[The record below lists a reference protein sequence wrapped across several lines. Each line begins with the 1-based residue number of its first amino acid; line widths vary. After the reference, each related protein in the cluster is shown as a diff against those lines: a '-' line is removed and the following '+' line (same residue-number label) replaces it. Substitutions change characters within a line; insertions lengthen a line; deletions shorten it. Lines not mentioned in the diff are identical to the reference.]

1 MTGIIIID
9 KPKDMT
15 SFGAVARVRRICGE
29 KKCGHTGT
37 LDPMAT
43 GVMTV
48 MLGGATRFCELL
60 PSHDKAY
67 IASFKLGM
75 RTDTLD
81 ITGEVVETKPVEA
94 TAEQVREALK
104 EFVGD
109 ISQLPP
115 MYSAVSVNGQRL
127 YDLARKGI
135 EVERKPREVTV
146 FSIDM
151 IEENEETGEYKI
163 AVECS
168 SGTYIR
174 TLIDDLG
181 LKLVCGAVMTDLRRT
196 KANGF
201 TLEDAV
207 TIEELQ
213 SLAENGSLS
222 EIIIPVDKALEEYPI
237 IRVTQP
243 QAKRFSNGGELD
255 LQRLKCSKMLGIY
268 RIYDPDGRFIGLG
281 EIGQSDSLI
290 IKRVYVEQ

>member
-81 ITGEVVETKPVEA
+81 ITGKVIETNAVES
-94 TAEQVREALK
+94 TAEQVRETLK
-104 EFVGD
+104 DFVGD

-127 YDLARKGI
+127 YDLARQGI
-135 EVERKPREVTV
+135 EVERKSRDVTV
-146 FSIDM
+146 FSIDLL
-151 IEENEETGEYKI
+151 EENEALGEYKI

-181 LKLVCGAVMTDLRRT
+181 TKLGCGAVMTDLRRT

-201 TLEDAV
+201 SLDDAI

-213 SLAENGSLS
+213 SLAEKGELLKAVV
-222 EIIIPVDKALEEYPI
+222 PVDKALEEYPPI
-237 IRVTQP
+237 TVTQP

-255 LQRLKCSKMLGIY
+255 LQRLKRPKMLGIY
-268 RIYDPDGRFIGLG
+268 RIYDPDGKFMGLG
-281 EIGQSDSLI
+281 EIGQSDSLT

>member
-1 MTGIIIID
+1 MTGIIILD
-9 KPKDMT
+9 KPKGIT

-48 MLGGATRFCELL
+48 MLGNTTRFIELL

-67 IASFKLGM
+67 IASFRLGTV
-75 RTDTLD
+75 TDTLD
-81 ITGEVVETKPVEA
+81 ITGTVLETREVKSS
-94 TAEQVREALK
+94 AEQVKEALK
-104 EFVGD
+104 SFVGE

-135 EVERKPREVTV
+135 EVERKPRQVTV
-146 FSIDM
+146 YSIEM
-151 IEENEETGEYKI
+151 LSENEADGEYSVS
-163 AVECS
+163 VECS

-174 TLIDDLG
+174 TLISDLG
-181 LKLVCGAVMTDLRRT
+181 EMLGCGAVLTDLRRT

-201 TLEDAV
+201 SIEKAVTLEQLEAAMNDG
-207 TIEELQ
+207 TIESVLM
-213 SLAENGSLS
+213 
-222 EIIIPVDKALEEYPI
+222 PVDRAMEEYPVI
-237 IRVTQP
+237 TVSAA

-255 LQRLKCSKMLGIY
+255 LQRLKYPRMIGLF
-268 RIYDPDGRFIGLG
+268 RIYDPENRFIGLG
-281 EIGQSDSLI
+281 EIGSGDSLTV
-290 IKRVYVEQ
+290 KRVYKGE

>member
-1 MTGIIIID
+1 MTGIIILD
-9 KPKDMT
+9 KPKDIT
-15 SFGAVARVRRICGE
+15 SFGAVARVRRLCSE

-48 MLGGATRFCELL
+48 MLGNTTRFIELL

-67 IASFKLGM
+67 IASFRLGTV
-75 RTDTLD
+75 TDTLD
-81 ITGEVVETKPVEA
+81 ITGNVLETRKVDS
-94 TAEQVREALK
+94 TAEQVREALRSF
-104 EFVGD
+104 EGE

-135 EVERKPREVTV
+135 EVERKPRQVTV
-146 FSIDM
+146 YSIDM
-151 IEENEETGEYKI
+151 ISENEENGEYSI

-174 TLIDDLG
+174 TIISDLG
-181 LKLVCGAVMTDLRRT
+181 EMLGCGAVLTDLRRT

-201 TLEDAV
+201 SIENAVTLEELENAV
-207 TIEELQ
+207 N
-213 SLAENGSLS
+213 NGNIGSVL
-222 EIIIPVDKALEEYPI
+222 IPVDRALEGYPVI
-237 IRVTQP
+237 KVSAA

-255 LQRLKCSKMLGIY
+255 LQRLKYPRMIGLF
-268 RIYDPDGRFIGLG
+268 RIYDPENNFIGLG
-281 EIGQSDSLI
+281 EIGTGDSLSV
-290 IKRVYVEQ
+290 KRVYKGE

>member
-1 MTGIIIID
+1 MTGIIILD
-9 KPKDMT
+9 KPKDIT
-15 SFGAVARVRRICGE
+15 SFGAVARVRRLCSE

-48 MLGGATRFCELL
+48 MLGNTTRFIELL

-67 IASFKLGM
+67 IASFRLGTV
-75 RTDTLD
+75 TDTLD
-81 ITGEVVETKPVEA
+81 ITGNILETRKVDS
-94 TAEQVREALK
+94 TAEQVREALRSF
-104 EFVGD
+104 EGE

-135 EVERKPREVTV
+135 EVERKPRQVTV
-146 FSIDM
+146 YSIDM
-151 IEENEETGEYKI
+151 ISENEENSEYSI

-174 TLIDDLG
+174 TIISDLG
-181 LKLVCGAVMTDLRRT
+181 EMLGCGAVLTDLRRT

-201 TLEDAV
+201 SIENAVTLEELENAV
-207 TIEELQ
+207 N
-213 SLAENGSLS
+213 NGNIGSVL
-222 EIIIPVDKALEEYPI
+222 IPVDRALEGYPVI
-237 IRVTQP
+237 KVSAA

-255 LQRLKCSKMLGIY
+255 LQRLKYPRMIGLF
-268 RIYDPDGRFIGLG
+268 RIYDPENNFIGLG
-281 EIGQSDSLI
+281 EIGTGDSLSV
-290 IKRVYVEQ
+290 KRVYKGE

>member
-1 MTGIIIID
+1 MTGIIILD
-9 KPKDMT
+9 KPKGIT

-48 MLGGATRFCELL
+48 MLGNTTRFIELL

-67 IASFKLGM
+67 IASFRLGTV
-75 RTDTLD
+75 TDTLD
-81 ITGEVVETKPVEA
+81 ITGTVLETREVKSSSA
-94 TAEQVREALK
+94 QVKEALK
-104 EFVGD
+104 SFVGE

-135 EVERKPREVTV
+135 EVERKPRQITV
-146 FSIDM
+146 YSIEM
-151 IEENEETGEYKI
+151 LSENEADGEYSVS
-163 AVECS
+163 VECS

-174 TLIDDLG
+174 TLIADLG
-181 LKLVCGAVMTDLRRT
+181 EMLGCGAVLTDLRRT

-201 TLEDAV
+201 SIEKAVTLEQLEAAMNDG
-207 TIEELQ
+207 TIESVLM
-213 SLAENGSLS
+213 
-222 EIIIPVDKALEEYPI
+222 PVDRAMEEYPVI
-237 IRVTQP
+237 TVSAA

-255 LQRLKCSKMLGIY
+255 LQRLKYPRMIGLF
-268 RIYDPDGRFIGLG
+268 RIYDPENRFIGLG
-281 EIGQSDSLI
+281 EIGSGDSLTV
-290 IKRVYVEQ
+290 KRVYKGE

>member
-1 MTGIIIID
+1 MTGIIILD
-9 KPKDMT
+9 KPKDIT
-15 SFGAVARVRRICGE
+15 SFGAVARVRRLCSE

-48 MLGGATRFCELL
+48 MLGNTTRFIELL

-67 IASFKLGM
+67 IASFRLGTV
-75 RTDTLD
+75 TDTLD
-81 ITGEVVETKPVEA
+81 ITGNVLETRKVES
-94 TAEQVREALK
+94 TAEQVREALRSF
-104 EFVGD
+104 EGE

-135 EVERKPREVTV
+135 EVERKPRQVTV
-146 FSIDM
+146 YSIDM
-151 IEENEETGEYKI
+151 ISENEENGEYSI

-174 TLIDDLG
+174 TIISDLG
-181 LKLVCGAVMTDLRRT
+181 EMLGCGAVLTDLRRT

-201 TLEDAV
+201 SIENAVTLEELENAV
-207 TIEELQ
+207 N
-213 SLAENGSLS
+213 NGNIGSVL
-222 EIIIPVDKALEEYPI
+222 IPVDRALEGYPVI
-237 IRVTQP
+237 KVSAA

-255 LQRLKCSKMLGIY
+255 LQRLKYPRMIGLF
-268 RIYDPDGRFIGLG
+268 RIYDPENNFIGLG
-281 EIGQSDSLI
+281 EIGTGDSLSV
-290 IKRVYVEQ
+290 KRVYKGE

>member
-1 MTGIIIID
+1 MTGIILLD
-9 KPKDMT
+9 KPKDIT

-43 GVMTV
+43 GVLTI

-67 IASFKLGM
+67 IASFRLGTV
-75 RTDTLD
+75 TDTLD
-81 ITGEVVETKPVEA
+81 ITGKVLETREVTA
-94 TAEQVREALK
+94 TAEQVREK
-104 EFVGD
+104 IKDFIGD

-127 YDLARKGI
+127 YDLARQGI
-135 EVERKPREVTV
+135 EVERKARNVTV

-151 IEENEETGEYKI
+151 LSENEQAGEYEI

-174 TLIDDLG
+174 TLIADLG
-181 LKLVCGAVMTDLRRT
+181 EALGCGAVLTELRRT

-201 TLEDAV
+201 EISQAVTLEKLEEAV
-207 TIEELQ
+207 KNGEIENVL
-213 SLAENGSLS
+213 
-222 EIIIPVDKALEEYPI
+222 IPVDKALEEYPI
-237 IRVTQP
+237 IKVSEA
-243 QAKRFSNGGELD
+243 QAKRFRNGGELD
-255 LQRLKCSKMLGIY
+255 LQRLKYPRMLGIF
-268 RIYDPDGRFIGLG
+268 RIYDPEDNFIGLG
-281 EIGQSDSLI
+281 EIGTGDSLT
-290 IKRVYVEQ
+290 IKRVFVG

>member
-1 MTGIIIID
+1 MTGLIILD

-15 SFGAVARVRRICGE
+15 SFGAVAKVRRICSE

-67 IASFKLGM
+67 VASFRLGVK
-75 RTDTLD
+75 TDTLD
-81 ITGEVVETKPVEA
+81 ITGTVLETKPVEA
-94 TAEQVREALK
+94 TAEQVRETLK
-104 EFVGD
+104 EFEGD

-146 FSIDM
+146 FSIELLSEK
-151 IEENEETGEYKI
+151 EEEAEYTI
-163 AVECS
+163 SVECS

-181 LKLVCGAVMTDLRRT
+181 EKLGCGAVMTELRRT

-201 TLEDAV
+201 SLENAITV
-207 TIEELQ
+207 EELAR
-213 SLAENGSLS
+213 LAENGEL
-222 EIIIPVDKALEEYPI
+222 EKALIPVEKALASYPLI
-237 IRVTQP
+237 QVTEP
-243 QAKRFSNGGELD
+243 QAKRFSNGGELF
-255 LQRLKCSKMLGIY
+255 LQRLKCPKMPGFY
-268 RIYDPDGRFIGLG
+268 RVCDPDGNFIGLG
-281 EIGQSDSLI
+281 EIDGSEFLKV
-290 IKRVYVEQ
+290 KRVFVKQ